1 MAFGEELRRARTAK
15 ALTQGELGAGRY
27 SASYISLLESGQ
39 RQPTKEM
46 AWHFAEMLQ
55 LDPQTVLGWIRTGP
69 SDEAGA
75 LVAAMQHAQG
85 AFDLKDFTLAASEAE
100 YVATLAL
107 EQSNTVV
114 WWHFTNLQ
122 AEAYAAIRRYDLSE
136 QVLTEL
142 LAHPM
147 TGEWPELQATVL
159 SGMSIVK
166 RNTGALGAAITLAR
180 AAATAAEA
188 LPDYAVTRL
197 KCGFILVAALSMK
210 GDLEEA
216 WEKALPLSHLHSV
229 QGVPSPTI
237 GRAGWVV
244 GNIAFRRG
252 DIETGLIQHKLAA
265 EHITPQADVRLWA
278 HFNRASATVRL
289 KAGLSDAAVEQC
301 LANAELGFRISGT
314 DIERVELLLAQ
325 AHLKALRGHVDALL
339 PLLATVQEL
348 DVDLDFEHTA
358 LLERLLAK
366 HYCAVDDLMR
376 ARTHYLRAAKLYSDA
391 GDPETASEV
400 LSELL
405 DVSP

>member
-1 MAFGEELRRARTAK
+1 MAFGEELRSARTAK
-15 ALTQGELGAGRY
+15 GLTQSDLGAGRY
-27 SASYISLLESGQ
+27 SASYVSLLENGQ

-46 AWHFAEMLQ
+46 AWHFAEMLA
-55 LDPQTVLGWIRTGP
+55 LDPQTVLGWINAGP
-69 SDEAGA
+69 SDEAGTLA
-75 LVAAMQHAQG
+75 AAMQHAQA

-100 YVATLAL
+100 YVASLAL
-107 EQSNTVV
+107 EQANPVV

-136 QVLTEL
+136 NTLTEL
-142 LAHPM
+142 MAHPM
-147 TGEWPELQATVL
+147 TGEWPELRATVL
-159 SGMSIVK
+159 SGLSIVK
-166 RNTGALGAAITLAR
+166 RNTGSLGAAITLAR

-188 LPDYAVTRL
+188 LPEYSVTRL
-197 KCGFILVAALSMK
+197 KCGFILVAALSVK
-210 GDLEEA
+210 GDLDEA
-216 WEKALPLSHLHSV
+216 WEKALPLTHLHNV

-252 DIETGLIQHKLAA
+252 DIETGLAQHTLAA

-289 KAGLSDAAVEQC
+289 KAGLSDAAVETC
-301 LANAELGFRISGT
+301 LSNAELGFRISGT
-314 DIERVELLLAQ
+314 DIERAELLLAQ
-325 AHLKALRGHVDALL
+325 AHLRALRGNLDGIL
-339 PLLATVQEL
+339 PLLKTVNDL
-348 DVDLDFEHTA
+348 DVDLEFEHSA

-366 HYCAVDDLMR
+366 HYCAVDDLIQ

-405 DVSP
+405 DISP